1 MKYIELLSK
10 SKYGRLN
17 IRHSILQ
24 DWDTILSFENGV
36 FKIYSR
42 DYLTDRIIKKVID
55 IPDFDL
61 KQYKGRK
68 EEDYLCYEAID
79 LIAKENWIQMDT
91 ILKRSKRITR
101 WIILLLITHWI
112 MFAWWYYGFT
122 MSEEEFLLYKQDVCQ
137 E

>member
-1 MKYIELLSK
+1 MKYIELISK
-10 SKYGRLN
+10 TKYGKMWFNHSVFQDGN
-17 IRHSILQ
+17 I
-24 DWDTILSFENGV
+24 ILSFENGV
-36 FKIYSR
+36 FIIYTKG
-42 DYLTDRIIKKVID
+42 YLTERIIKKVVD
-55 IPDFDL
+55 IPSFDL
-61 KQYKGRK
+61 KQYEWRK
-68 EEDYLCYEAID
+68 ETDYLCYEALD